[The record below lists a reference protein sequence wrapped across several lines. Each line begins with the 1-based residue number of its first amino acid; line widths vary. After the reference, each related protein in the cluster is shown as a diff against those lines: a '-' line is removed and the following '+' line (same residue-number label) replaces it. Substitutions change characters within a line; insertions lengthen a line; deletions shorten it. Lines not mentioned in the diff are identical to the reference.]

1 MKAVAGIVVALVA
14 GCAIGYGIA
23 VKMPKGS
30 LGQFTSGVSSGSND
44 PIFEYDGKKYS
55 EADLPIDVQS
65 SIYDYK
71 KETVHR
77 IDTLANQYAMRID
90 LARTL
95 GRDKESPLPAFE
107 DLLQIPKPADEEIQK
122 LFNANKDRLPPGTTF
137 EQIKPDI
144 EKYLTNQKM
153 SEVMQEKATAFKT
166 NNKYNFLLA
175 VPLAPMVVID
185 TSKFPVTGG
194 KDSKIVVVEV
204 ADYLC
209 PHCQVVQTEV
219 EQVITDL
226 GATVKFHAVPFSLRP
241 EGLSGQLARGAH
253 CAYKQGEDKFWAWH
267 KSAFSIAKAKGWKVS
282 DPESKEA
289 LGEILAA
296 VQLDVPMFEACVVSE
311 ETKTFLT
318 ETVKT
323 MNSMGVSATP
333 TFFVNGRR
341 LDFHG
346 GDLKSLLE
354 KHLKAS
360 SH

>member
-14 GCAIGYGIA
+14 GCAIGYGVA
-23 VKMPKGS
+23 VKMPKGN
-30 LGQFTSGVSSGSND
+30 LGNLTGGMSSGSND
-44 PIFEYDGKKYS
+44 PIFEYDGKKFA

-90 LARTL
+90 LAKSS
-95 GRDKESPLPAFE
+95 GRDKEVPLPAID
-107 DLLQIPKPADEEIQK
+107 DLLKIEKPADEEIQK
-122 LFNANKDRLPPGTTF
+122 LFDANKDRLPPGTTF

-153 SEVMQEKATAFKT
+153 SEVMQEKSATFKSS
-166 NNKYNFLLA
+166 NKYNFLMTE
-175 VPLAPMVVID
+175 PMAPMVSID
-185 TSKFPVTGG
+185 TSKLPVAGG

-209 PHCQVVQTEV
+209 SHCQMVQSEV
-219 EQVITDL
+219 EQVLTEM
-226 GATVKFHAVPFSLRP
+226 GATIKFHAVPFSLRP
-241 EGLSGQLARGAH
+241 EGLSGLLARGAH
-253 CAYKQGEDKFWAWH
+253 CAHNQGEDKFWAWH

-282 DPESKEA
+282 DPESMEA
-289 LGEILAA
+289 VGEVLAA
-296 VQLDVPMFEACVVSE
+296 VQLDTAAFNTCIESE
-311 ETKTFLT
+311 EAKTFLT

-323 MNSMGVSATP
+323 MNSMGVSGTP

-341 LDFHG
+341 IDFHG
-346 GDLKSLLE
+346 GDLKSQLE